1 MKSYMS
7 RPEAAEEFGMS
18 QREMFRHV
26 DDIREQIGRRYG
38 EYAVIGRGKTTRVS
52 TVVLV
57 DFLKHKNFIGTAFEQ
72 PFNEQEARRY
82 L

>member
-7 RPEAAEEFGMS
+7 RPEAAEEFGFS
-18 QREMFRHV
+18 QREMFRLV
-26 DDIREQIGRRYG
+26 DGIRDQIGRRYG

-52 TVVLV
+52 AVVLV
-57 DFLKHKNFIGTAFEQ
+57 DYLKHKNLIGTALER